1 MKILCVSLAVL
12 SSIVQGYFAGAL
24 RLLGLS
30 TAEDLSE
37 EQVETIEHLHLHPL
51 PINYATRQQLVSG
64 GLLTDFQ
71 AASIVDYISHNG
83 PVLSLAEFSAVPGI
97 GTERARDLS
106 WFVTFDC
113 DFPHS
118 GAPDHSKLRYDVSML
133 NGLSHKSLSDG
144 SVQSAC
150 SSLLKAKASGPMGL
164 NLGLSAKSSLS
175 AAYLSF
181 DGRRLERAVVG
192 DFNVRWGQGLVVWS
206 GMSLAGVSSVDAF
219 CRNPTGI
226 SPTNSSMPGFRGA
239 AAQVGLGKFSVQGFL
254 AAKGIQ
260 GLHVEYLTSRSLLGA
275 SAVRTED
282 FYSVGADY
290 KGTVGKISIFAE
302 GVVQLIPSQS
312 VSMCGVGGVLYN
324 IGYRKRT
331 GVLLRSY
338 SRGFDASMSGA
349 VRWSGKCRDEF
360 GVAAG
365 GQFGDFLFTADYSRK
380 VSEQTDRLKARAIY
394 SGNFVAGEWNF
405 SPKVEYH
412 FKFDGVPRNEIR
424 VSGGIERNAIMLNVR
439 GQWCTSDGHTG
450 VLAAAEGGM
459 RSDGGSISLRGV
471 YFNTSSWTSRLYCY
485 ARDVP
490 GSFSVPAYYG
500 EGFEVS
506 LYAGCRLIA
515 GRVGYV
521 FARSRYRR
529 LEFRLYLRMG

>member
-1 MKILCVSLAVL
+1 M

-37 EQVETIEHLHLHPL
+37 EQVEMIEYLYLHPL
-51 PINYATRQQLVSG
+51 SINYATRQQLVSC
-64 GLLTDFQ
+64 GLLTEFQ
-71 AASIVDYISHNG
+71 AASIIDYISHNG

-97 GTERARDLS
+97 GTERARDLN

-113 DFPHS
+113 DFPYS
-118 GAPDHSKLRYDVSML
+118 GVPDHRKLRYDISML
-133 NGLSHKSLSDG
+133 NGLSHKSLLDG
-144 SVQSAC
+144 GGVQSAC
-150 SSLLKAKASGPMGL
+150 SSLLKAKASGPRGL
-164 NLGLSAKSSLS
+164 NLGLTARNSLS
-175 AAYLSF
+175 AAYISF
-181 DGRRLERAVVG
+181 EGRRCLERVVVG

-226 SPTNSSMPGFRGA
+226 SPTNSSMPGFRGTA
-239 AAQVGLGKFSVQGFL
+239 ARFGFGKVSVQGFW
-254 AAKGIQ
+254 AAKGVQ
-260 GLHVEYLTSRSLLGA
+260 GLHVEYLTSRSLWGA

-282 FYSVGADY
+282 FCSVGADY

-302 GVVQLIPSQS
+302 GVVQLMPSQS
-312 VSMCGVGGVLYN
+312 VSVCGVGGVLYN
-324 IGYRKRT
+324 IGYRKRA

-394 SGNFVAGEWNF
+394 SGNFEAGEWAF

-424 VSGGIERNAIMLNVR
+424 VSSGMDIGAIMLNVR
-439 GQWCTSDGHTG
+439 GQWCASDGHMG

-459 RSDGGSISLRGV
+459 RSDGSSVLLRGI

-529 LEFRLYLRMG
+529 LEFKLYLRMG

>member
-1 MKILCVSLAVL
+1 M

-30 TAEDLSE
+30 AAEDLSE
-37 EQVETIEHLHLHPL
+37 EQVDTIEYLHLHPL
-51 PINYATRQQLVSG
+51 PINYATRQQLISSD
-64 GLLTDFQ
+64 LLTDFQ
-71 AASIVDYISHNG
+71 AASIIDYISHNG

-97 GTERARDLS
+97 GMERARDLS

-113 DFPHS
+113 DFPYS
-118 GAPDHSKLRYDVSML
+118 GVSGRRKLRYDISML
-133 NGLSHKSLSDG
+133 NGVSHKSLPDG
-144 SVQSAC
+144 SVQTAC

-164 NLGLSAKSSLS
+164 NFGLSARSSLS

-181 DGRRLERAVVG
+181 EGRRLARAVVG

-219 CRNPTGI
+219 CRSPTGI
-226 SPTNSSMPGFRGA
+226 CPTNSSMPGFRGA
-239 AAQVGLGKFSVQGFL
+239 AARVDLGKVSVQGFW
-254 AAKGIQ
+254 AEKGIQ
-260 GLHVEYLTSRSLLGA
+260 GLHAEYLTSRSLWGA
-275 SAVRTED
+275 SAVRTDD
-282 FYSVGADY
+282 FCSVGADY
-290 KGTVGKISIFAE
+290 KGTVGKFSIFAE
-302 GVVQLIPSQS
+302 GVIQVIPSRS
-312 VSMCGVGGVLYN
+312 VSVCGVGGVLYN
-324 IGYRKRT
+324 IGYRKRA

-338 SRGFDASMSGA
+338 SSGFDASMSGA

-360 GVAAG
+360 GVAVGA
-365 GQFGDFLFTADYSRK
+365 QFGGFLFTADYSRK
-380 VSEQTDRLKARAIY
+380 VSEQTDRLKAKAIY
-394 SGNFVAGEWNF
+394 SGNFEVLECNF

-412 FKFDGVPRNEIR
+412 FKYDGMSRNEIR
-424 VSGGIERNAIMLNVR
+424 VSGGMERGSIMLNVR
-439 GQWCTSDGHTG
+439 GQWCISGG
-450 VLAAAEGGM
+450 QAGMLAAAESGM
-459 RSDGGSISLRGV
+459 RSGGTSVSVRGV

-521 FARSRYRR
+521 FARSRYHR
-529 LEFRLYLRMG
+529 LEFKLYLRLG